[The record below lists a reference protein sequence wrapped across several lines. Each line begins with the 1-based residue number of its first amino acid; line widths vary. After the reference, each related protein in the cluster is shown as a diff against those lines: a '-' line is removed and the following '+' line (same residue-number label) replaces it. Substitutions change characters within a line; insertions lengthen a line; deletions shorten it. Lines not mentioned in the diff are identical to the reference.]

1 MHWNVR
7 DMGNEPKDGR
17 RRDFLGMAIGG
28 TAACFAAAA
37 VYPLGRFME
46 PPSRPPSGPT
56 SIGKVEDFPLGGSK
70 TVLVEDHPV
79 LVIRTADG
87 EFRAFSALCT
97 HLQCVVGYSADRN
110 RIECPCHQGVY
121 SIDGQNLSGPPP
133 RPLDEYPITI
143 NDGAV
148 IVSLG

>member
-1 MHWNVR
+1 
-7 DMGNEPKDGR
+7 MGNEPKNPP
-17 RRDFLGMAIGG
+17 RRDFLGIAIGG
-28 TAACFAAAA
+28 TAAAFAAAV
-37 VYPLGRFME
+37 VYPLGRFIE
-46 PPSRPPSGPT
+46 PSSRPPSGPT
-56 SIGKVEDFPLGGSK
+56 TIGRVEDFAPGTSK
-70 TVLVEDHPV
+70 TVLVQDRPL

-97 HLQCVVGYSADRN
+97 HLQCVVGYSPERN

-133 RPLDEYPITI
+133 RPLDEYAITI

-148 IVSLG
+148 IVSVSG

>member
-1 MHWNVR
+1 MPS
-7 DMGNEPKDGR
+7 DDEPKR
-17 RRDFLGMAIGG
+17 SPRRDFLGIAIGG
-28 TAACFAAAA
+28 TATAFAAAV
-37 VYPLGRFME
+37 VYPLGRFLGPE
-46 PPSRPPSGPT
+46 ARSPSGPT
-56 SIGKVEDFPLGGSK
+56 GIGKVEDFTPGTAK
-70 TVLVEDHPV
+70 TVLVENHPV

-97 HLQCVVGYSADRN
+97 HLQCVVGYSAERN

-133 RPLDEYPITI
+133 RPLDEYAITI

-148 IVSLG
+148 IVSPTG

>member
-1 MHWNVR
+1 MPA
-7 DMGNEPKDGR
+7 DDDPKNAP
-17 RRDFLGMAIGG
+17 RRDFLGMALGATG
-28 TAACFAAAA
+28 TALAVAV
-37 VYPLGRFME
+37 VYPLGRFLQ
-46 PPSRPPSGPT
+46 PAARPASGPT
-56 SIGKVEDFPLGGSK
+56 SIGKIEDFALGTAK

-97 HLQCVVGYSADRN
+97 HLQCVVGYSPERN

-133 RPLDEYPITI
+133 RPLDEYVVTI
-143 NDGAV
+143 NEGAV
-148 IVSLG
+148 IVSTTG